1 MVVSNMSNIAID
13 DSKIPWLGVIPKTWS
28 LTTISAFYELRNEKV
43 SDKDY
48 PPLSVTMNGI
58 VPRLDSA
65 AKTDNGDNRKLVRKG
80 DFAINSRSDRRGSCG
95 ISEYDGSVSLINTV
109 LKPKGKMHPGYYNW
123 LFHTVPFADEFY
135 KWGHGIVEDLWTT
148 RWQEM
153 KRIVIPV
160 PPFSEQSAIAVYLD
174 SQCAKIDS
182 IIAEAKDSIEE
193 YKAWK
198 TSLIF
203 EAVSKGLCSNVETKN
218 SGIDWIGDI
227 PSTWEVHTLYQL
239 VSQVKNKNSN
249 MQEENLLSLSYGK
262 IKRRDINARGGLLPE
277 SFNGYNIIQQGDIVL
292 RLTDL
297 QNDHTSLRVGLASE
311 QGIITSAYTV
321 LRPINSEV
329 SPYLYYLL
337 HAFDT
342 KKGFYGMGSGVRQG
356 LNYSE
361 VKDLRVV
368 LPPIS
373 EQILITNYLSKKT
386 ENIDAMISDKESII
400 NDLTDYKKSLIYEVV
415 TGKRK
420 SEYTATKDSGI
431 EWIGKIPA
439 SWTLCK
445 QKYVIRLINGRA
457 YKDTEFE
464 ENGKYKVLRVGNLF
478 TNSKWY
484 TSSLEL
490 DPEKYCDAGDLLYA
504 WSASYGPC
512 IWQGEKVIYHYH
524 IWKTELS
531 QKLDKMFAYYY
542 FIALS
547 RSIAS
552 EFHGSAMAHVT
563 MGNMN
568 NSYIAYPD
576 IKQQME
582 IADYLNMKC
591 AAIDKLISEKESILA
606 DLFDY
611 KKSLIYEVV
620 TGKRKVV

>member
-1 MVVSNMSNIAID
+1 MSNIAID

-135 KWGHGIVEDLWTT
+135 KWGHGIVDDLWTT

-160 PPFSEQSAIAVYLD
+160 PPFSEQSAIAVY
-174 SQCAKIDS
+174 
-182 IIAEAKDSIEE
+182 
-193 YKAWK
+193 
-198 TSLIF
+198 

-311 QGIITSAYTV
+311 QSIITSAYTV

-420 SEYTATKDSGI
+420 
-431 EWIGKIPA
+431 
-439 SWTLCK
+439 
-445 QKYVIRLINGRA
+445 
-457 YKDTEFE
+457 
-464 ENGKYKVLRVGNLF
+464 
-478 TNSKWY
+478 
-484 TSSLEL
+484 
-490 DPEKYCDAGDLLYA
+490 
-504 WSASYGPC
+504 
-512 IWQGEKVIYHYH
+512 
-524 IWKTELS
+524 
-531 QKLDKMFAYYY
+531 
-542 FIALS
+542 
-547 RSIAS
+547 
-552 EFHGSAMAHVT
+552 
-563 MGNMN
+563 
-568 NSYIAYPD
+568 
-576 IKQQME
+576 
-582 IADYLNMKC
+582 
-591 AAIDKLISEKESILA
+591 
-606 DLFDY
+606 
-611 KKSLIYEVV
+611 VV
-620 TGKRKVV
+620 